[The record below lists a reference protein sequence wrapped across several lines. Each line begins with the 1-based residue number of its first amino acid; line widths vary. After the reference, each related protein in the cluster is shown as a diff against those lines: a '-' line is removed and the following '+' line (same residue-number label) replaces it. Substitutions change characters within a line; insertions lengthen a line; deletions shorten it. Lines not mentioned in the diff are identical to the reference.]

1 MSLRTLIVDDE
12 PLAVELLGL
21 LLSEHEDI
29 EVVAQCGNG
38 SEAVR
43 YLQSTPIDL
52 LFLDVEMPK
61 MGGFDVVERI
71 GLQQIPPTVFVTA
84 FHEHAVRAFDIH
96 AVDYITKPV
105 NPERL
110 SLALQRVREKIASR
124 TALLTQA
131 QLSAVLEALRNGIQ
145 EPAPYLT
152 RFLVK
157 VGEKEVLVP
166 AEKIDW
172 IEAAEYYCCLHAE
185 GHQYMVREP
194 ISDLSN
200 KLDPRQFLR
209 IHRSSIVNL
218 NRIREIYREG
228 PFDSSVILFNGQRLK
243 MSKTGRAKLND
254 LVKV

>member
-12 PLAVELLGL
+12 PLALELLSL

-29 EVVAQCGNG
+29 EVVAQGGNG
-38 SEAVR
+38 VEAVQ
-43 YLQSTPIDL
+43 YLQSKPIDL

-61 MGGFDVVERI
+61 MGGFDVVERV
-71 GLQQIPPTVFVTA
+71 GLQQLPPTVFATA

-110 SLALQRVREKIASR
+110 SLALERVREKIASK
-124 TALLTQA
+124 TALLTQE
-131 QLSAVLEALRNGIQ
+131 QFSAVLQGLHNGIRQ
-145 EPAPYLT
+145 SDSYLT

-157 VGEKEVLVP
+157 IGEKEILLPV
-166 AEKIDW
+166 EKIDW
-172 IEAAEYYCCLHAE
+172 IEAAEYYCCLHAD
-185 GHQYMVREP
+185 GHRYMVRES

-200 KLDPRQFLR
+200 NLDPKQFLR

-228 PFDSSVILFNGQRLK
+228 PLDGSIVLSNGQTLK
-243 MSKTGRAKLND
+243 MSKTGRAKLTE
-254 LVKV
+254 LTRV

>member
-12 PLAVELLGL
+12 PLALELLNL

-38 SEAVR
+38 GEAVQ
-43 YLQSTPIDL
+43 YLQSRPTDL

-61 MGGFDVVERI
+61 MGGFDVVDRV
-71 GLQQIPPTVFVTA
+71 GLQQLPPTVFVTA
-84 FHEHAVRAFDIH
+84 FHEHAVHAFDIH

-110 SLALQRVREKIASR
+110 SLALERVREKIASKA
-124 TALLTQA
+124 ALLTQEQFA
-131 QLSAVLEALRNGIQ
+131 AVLHGLRNTVDQSGSYIS
-145 EPAPYLT
+145 

-157 VGEKEVLVP
+157 VGEKEILLPV
-166 AEKIDW
+166 EKIDW
-172 IEAAEYYCCLHAE
+172 IEAAEYYCCLHAD
-185 GHQYMVREP
+185 GHRYMVRES
-194 ISDLSN
+194 ISDLSD
-200 KLDPRQFLR
+200 KLNPKQFLR
-209 IHRSSIVNL
+209 VHRSSIVNL

-228 PFDSSVILFNGQRLK
+228 PLDGSVVLSNGQTLK
-243 MSKTGRAKLND
+243 MSKAGRAKLND